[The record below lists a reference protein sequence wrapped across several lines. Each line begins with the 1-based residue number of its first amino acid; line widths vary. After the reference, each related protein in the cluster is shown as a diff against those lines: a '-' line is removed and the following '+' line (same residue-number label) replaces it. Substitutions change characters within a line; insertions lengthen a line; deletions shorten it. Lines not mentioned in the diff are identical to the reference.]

1 MPPMEP
7 PKVDPQW
14 PRLLSLAVHEFRT
27 PMTVVAGYIR
37 MLLKDRGGPL
47 SDQQRR
53 LLEEAEKSCTRL
65 SALLAEMSEL
75 GALEKG
81 TATFNKSTVDL
92 RAVLRDSIEGLPD
105 VPERD
110 LPIDIA
116 TGEGA
121 APLQGDPV
129 RLKAAFVALLHGLRR
144 ELVVSPRLLV
154 RESTRRID
162 GGLASWIA
170 IGDEEQI
177 GTLQSASA
185 DSLVPFDEWRG
196 GCGMSLPI
204 ARRVIDAHGGAVW
217 SSPTGAKAAAVIMIP
232 LDESANS

>member
-7 PKVDPQW
+7 PKADPEC

-47 SDQQRR
+47 NDQQRR
-53 LLEEAEKSCTRL
+53 LLEEAEKSCARL

-75 GALEKG
+75 GALEKR
-81 TATFNKSTVDL
+81 TATFNRSTVDL
-92 RAVLRDSIEGLPD
+92 RALLRDSIEGLPD

-110 LPIDIA
+110 VAIDIA
-116 TGEGA
+116 TGDGP

-129 RLKAAFVALLHGLRR
+129 RLKAAFIALLHSLRR
-144 ELVVSPRLLV
+144 EVVVSPRLLV
-154 RESTRRID
+154 RESTRRVD
-162 GGLASWIA
+162 GRVASWIA

-177 GTLQSASA
+177 GALQSASA
-185 DSLVPFDEWRG
+185 ESLVAFDEWRG

-217 SSPTGAKAAAVIMIP
+217 SPPTGAKTAAVIMMP
-232 LDESANS
+232 LDA